1 MSGLGFIPDWQFN
14 PDPRKNP
21 LINAYVTGPNTGSST
36 AGPTFSVVPQADRQS
51 AGLGFLMVD
60 HNPLNQRVSPLRG
73 PNLRGPTSVGGL
85 GLGLLLGVAAVV
97 YVMLAPNKS

>member
-1 MSGLGFIPDWQFN
+1 MSQLGFIPSWQFN

-21 LINAYVTGPNTGSST
+21 LINAYTIPLAANTA
-36 AGPTFSVVPQADRQS
+36 AGPVFSTVPPADRQS

-60 HNPLNQRVSPLRG
+60 HNVLNQRVSPLRG
-73 PNLRGPTSVGGL
+73 AHLRGAASGPGL
-85 GLGLLLGVAAVV
+85 ALGLLLGVAAVV